1 MIESAPTGRQRLEY
15 IGLWCGAQVVKR
27 LPFFCLRHF
36 ASALGTIAWGIDGR
50 GRRVAEANV
59 TAAFGEMP
67 ARRRSSIVRRSYQ
80 GFARTMLELLWAPNL
95 TRAVFERYARVE
107 GLDLDASDEPTIYFC
122 LHASNFEWLSLALSH
137 AVGPGIVIA
146 QDFKNPLLGALFDRL
161 RGSTGHAII
170 PQERAMIRMLKHLQG
185 GGYFNMIVDLNLD
198 PRESSV
204 IIDQFDGLKA
214 CVTQMHSALALRV
227 NARIVPAECLPQAD
241 GTYRLIYHQPILISP
256 GMSSDEIAQR
266 CWDVL
271 EPGIRS
277 RPESW
282 LWSYKHWRFKPD
294 NSSEK
299 RYPFYANRAQRFD
312 RKLAAA

>member
-1 MIESAPTGRQRLEY
+1 MIEPAPTGRQRLEY
-15 IGLWCGAQVVKR
+15 MGLWCGAQVVRR
-27 LPFFCLRHF
+27 LPFFSLRYF
-36 ASALGTIAWGIDGR
+36 ADALGAIAWGIDGR
-50 GRRVAEANV
+50 GRRVAEANL
-59 TAAFGEMP
+59 TSAFGPMP
-67 ARRRSSIVRRSYQ
+67 ARRRSRIVRQSYQ

-95 TRAVFERYARVE
+95 TREVLEKYARVE
-107 GLDLDASDEPTIYFC
+107 GLDPGASDQPTIYFC

-146 QDFKNPLLGALFDRL
+146 QNFKNPLLGALFDSF
-161 RGSTGHAII
+161 RGSTGHTVI
-170 PQERAMIRMLKHLQG
+170 PQERAMIRMLKHLQS
-185 GGYFNMIVDLNLD
+185 GGYFNMVVDLNLD

-214 CVTQMHSALALRV
+214 CVTQMHSALALRA

-241 GTYRLIYHQPILISP
+241 GTYKLIYHKPVVFSQET
-256 GMSSDEIAQR
+256 SSDEIAQR

-271 EPGIRS
+271 EPGLRL

-294 NSSEK
+294 NPSKK